1 MVTGSR
7 QKDFRIQ
14 KVVEVLNQ
22 DPSRTLPELAHSCQI
37 SVSRLSH
44 LFKDEIGINVKNYRL
59 DCRLQVAAAML
70 VSTGMQIKKIAYTT
84 GYRHTSSFVRAF
96 KNHFGLS
103 PTCHRKRQVQHV
115 AEQHPL
121 ANSKNC

>member
-7 QKDFRIQ
+7 QRDFRIQ
-14 KVVEVLNQ
+14 KVVAVLNQ
-22 DPSRTLPELAHSCQI
+22 DPSRTLPEIAHSCQI

-70 VSTGMQIKKIAYTT
+70 VSTGKPIKEIAYTT
-84 GYRHTSSFVRAF
+84 GYQHTSSFVRAF

-103 PTCHRKRQVQHV
+103 PTCYRK
-115 AEQHPL
+115 
-121 ANSKNC
+121 SKFNDAV

>member
-1 MVTGSR
+1 MVPGAR

-44 LFKDEIGINVKNYRL
+44 LFTDEIGINAKNYRL
-59 DCRLQVAAAML
+59 DCRLQVAARML
-70 VSTGMQIKKIAYTT
+70 VSTGTPIKEIAYTT

-96 KNHFGLS
+96 KTHFGSS
-103 PTCHRKRQVQHV
+103 PTCYRRRPTVRGV
-115 AEQHPL
+115 AAS
-121 ANSKNC
+121 ANK

>member
-7 QKDFRIQ
+7 QKDFRIN

-22 DPSRTLPELAHSCQI
+22 DPSRTLPELARSCQI

-70 VSTGMQIKKIAYTT
+70 ESTGMPIKEIAYTT
-84 GYRHTSSFVRAF
+84 GHQQTSSFVPPF
-96 KNHFGLS
+96 KNHFGFS
-103 PTCHRKRQVQHV
+103 PTLYLRTPIH
-115 AEQHPL
+115 
-121 ANSKNC
+121 

>member
-1 MVTGSR
+1 MVTRSR
-7 QKDFRIQ
+7 PKDRRIQ
-14 KVVEVLNQ
+14 KAVEVLNQ
-22 DPSRTLPELAHSCQI
+22 DLSRTLPELAHSCQI

-70 VSTGMQIKKIAYTT
+70 ESTGMPIKELAYTT

-103 PTCHRKRQVQHV
+103 PTGYRRRQIQH
-115 AEQHPL
+115 A
-121 ANSKNC
+121 A